1 METCM
6 KENLRMGNMMVKGHK
21 LGLKEENMLGNGRMG
36 KQNSHG
42 TVTPPYGKYVGEW
55 KGNDF
60 HGQGTFTYSN
70 GDKYVGEWKDWK
82 YHGQGTET
90 YPDGRKY
97 VGEFK
102 DDEPW
107 NGTTYD
113 KNGNPIY
120 KYVNGKEIEL

>member
-1 METCM
+1 
-6 KENLRMGNMMVKGHK
+6 MGNMMVKGHT
-21 LGLKEENMLGNGRMG
+21 LGLMEENMLGNGRMG

-82 YHGQGTET
+82 YHGQGTFT
-90 YPDGRKY
+90 YTDGSMY
-97 VGEFK
+97 VGEWK
-102 DDEPW
+102 D
-107 NGTTYD
+107 
-113 KNGNPIY
+113 
-120 KYVNGKEIEL
+120 